1 MGLVIVFGPD
11 QDVSVGGTVF
21 RVGAAPDAGTAVLR
35 SGDEVFVLRPGEPL
49 SLLPGVTV
57 TFFGRMGSD
66 GITLAFDAPRG
77 CLIRRIRRQRTAA
90 GEV

>member
-1 MGLVIVFGPD
+1 MSLLIIFQPGE
-11 QDVSVGGTVF
+11 DVSIDGDVF
-21 RVGAAPDAGTAVLR
+21 VVGAAPGAGTVMLR
-35 SGDEVFVLRPGEPL
+35 SGDEVFVLRPGEPM